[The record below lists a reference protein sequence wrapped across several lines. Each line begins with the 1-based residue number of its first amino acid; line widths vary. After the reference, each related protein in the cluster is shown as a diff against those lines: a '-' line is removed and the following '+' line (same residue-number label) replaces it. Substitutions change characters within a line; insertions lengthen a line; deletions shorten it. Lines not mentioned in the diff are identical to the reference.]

1 MFKNMKLG
9 TKLLLAFLFVGLA
22 PFAIMGAVSLS
33 KSADALEKQAFNQ
46 LSAMRGV
53 KQNQIESFFRER
65 EGDMN
70 VLMQTVGQIEQEAF
84 NKLKSVQQLK
94 KSQLEQFVE
103 KLHDD
108 ITVLSKS
115 KDVIHAYDE
124 LKAYHDDMGF
134 GHDSAF
140 DTDTQRYEDIWEEAN
155 AALEKYVEDFGYY
168 DVFLICKPHGHVM
181 FTEAREADLGT
192 NLGEGSY
199 KDEGLARLW
208 RKVVREESFVIEDFS
223 SYSPSGGKQAAFVGG
238 PVYDESG
245 KLVSVVALQIPSSAI
260 NSIVQQR
267 QGLGKTGETYL
278 AAEQGSRVRFRSDL
292 QTMGDGEYVIGYDLT
307 DICPAY
313 LKQTLSGE
321 TVADV
326 YTDSAGNPVMVAG
339 NLVDVGSGVEW
350 AMITKQNMQEALTNT
365 ENEGDADYF
374 THYIDEYGYYDLF
387 LVNQNGYVFYTV
399 SKESDYQTNMMD
411 GKYADSNLGGLIQRV
426 ADTREYGVADFAP
439 YAPSNNAPCGF
450 IAKPL
455 VEHGETKMIVAL
467 QLSLD
472 AINHIMQQRSGMGET
487 GETYLV
493 GQDKLMRSDSY
504 LDPENHSVKA
514 SFANPA
520 RGRVDTQAAREALSG
535 QRDEKIITDY
545 NGNPVLSAYTPIDVG
560 GTTWALLAEIDESEA
575 FSAISMMRW
584 VVGIL
589 AVVSLVGIVLLALFI
604 TRSITKPVNW
614 IVQGLG
620 SSSEQV
626 ASASG
631 QVSSSSQSLAEG
643 SSQQASSLEETS
655 SSLEEMA
662 AQTRQNADN
671 AEQADSAVKETAK
684 VVAEGVSSM
693 ERMNQAIGEIKE
705 SANETS
711 KIIKTIDDIAFQT
724 NLLALN
730 AAVEAARAGEA
741 GKGFAVVAEEVRNL
755 AQRSAEAAQNTSQLI
770 EKSQENANNGV
781 NVAEEVAGQLSSI
794 KESAEKV
801 NSLIGEIA
809 AASKEQSQGIE
820 QVNTAVSE
828 MDKVVQQNAADS
840 EESASAAEELSSQ
853 ASEMERMVAELKSLV
868 EGRKNV
874 DMQVS
879 QERRETKAGQGR
891 ALAPSGT
898 QRSAGSPGQ
907 PSGQYG
913 ADRQGTRKSSRQ
925 ANRSSA
931 QQSGQQAGSQGG
943 GSEKSAEQVIPLDDN
958 EFKDF

>member
-9 TKLLLAFLFVGLA
+9 TKLLLAFLFVGLV

-155 AALEKYVEDFGYY
+155 AALEKYVGDFGYY

-192 NLGEGSY
+192 NLGDGPY

-245 KLVSVVALQIPSSAI
+245 KLISVVALQIPSQAI
-260 NSIVQQR
+260 NNIVQQR

-278 AAEQGSRVRFRSDL
+278 AAEQDGRIRFRSDM
-292 QTMGDGEYVIGYDLT
+292 QTMGDGNFVIGYDAT
-307 DICPAY
+307 DIAPAY
-313 LKQTLSGE
+313 LTQALSGKKVE
-321 TVADV
+321 DV
-326 YTDSAGNPVMVAG
+326 FTDSAGNPVMVAG
-339 NLVDVGSGVEW
+339 NLVEVGSGVEW

-399 SKESDYQTNMMD
+399 TRESDYQTNMMD
-411 GKYADSNLGGLIQRV
+411 GKYADSNLGGLIQQV
-426 ADTREYGVADFAP
+426 ADTQEYGVADFAP

-545 NGNPVLSAYTPIDVG
+545 NGHPVLSAYTPIDVG

-705 SANETS
+705 SSNETS

-879 QERRETKAGQGR
+879 QERREAKAGKGR

-907 PSGQYG
+907 ASGQYG
-913 ADRQGTRKSSRQ
+913 AGRQGTRKSSRQ